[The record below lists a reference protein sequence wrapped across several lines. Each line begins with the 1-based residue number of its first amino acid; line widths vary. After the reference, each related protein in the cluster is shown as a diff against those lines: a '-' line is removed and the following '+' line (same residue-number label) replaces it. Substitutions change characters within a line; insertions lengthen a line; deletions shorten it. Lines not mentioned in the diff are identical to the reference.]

1 MATKYTVAAGV
12 ISAPTDAFYQ
22 GSEVTAEALG
32 IDQDR
37 FDHLVSQGAIV
48 KSKDEAA
55 EDEGEGAQREAEG
68 DPAAA
73 NDARAQAAGLPPSN
87 ETTGIAGGAPD
98 GTHGK
103 KK

>member
-1 MATKYTVAAGV
+1 MPTKYTVAAGV

-22 GSEVTAEALG
+22 GSEVTAKALG
-32 IDQDR
+32 IDQER
-37 FDHLVSQGAIV
+37 FDHLVKEGAIV
-48 KSKDEAA
+48 KAQDEAA
-55 EDEGEGAQREAEG
+55 GEGEGEG

-73 NDARAQAAGLPPSN
+73 NDAQAQAAGIPPSK